1 MANKLKLP
9 QIDSNSKILS
19 FDLETNGLHGQ
30 AFAIG
35 AVVVDANDKIINEFT
50 GRVQIKGDVDK
61 WVQENV
67 LPVIEDMP
75 INYSS
80 YEELREVFW
89 KWFVAAKEE
98 SDYVVVS
105 NGYPVEYRF
114 LLDCQQANIEE
125 RYWEHPFPI
134 LDLTS
139 LLIQIGI
146 QSSPD
151 KQDFVHEFLSLH
163 NRKPHHPL
171 QDATI
176 TALATFKAF
185 RESGQNP
192 SKNISL

>member
-9 QIDSNSKILS
+9 TLSEETRILS

-30 AFAIG
+30 AFAVG
-35 AVVVDANDKIINEFT
+35 AVVVDAKGKILDQFS
-50 GRVQIKGDVDK
+50 GRTEISGEVDE
-61 WVQENV
+61 WVEANI

-75 INYSS
+75 INHDS
-80 YEELREVFW
+80 YEELREAFW
-89 KWFVAAKEE
+89 QWFREAQGK

-114 LLDCQQANIEE
+114 LLDCQDADIEE

-139 LLIQIGI
+139 LLIQIGE
-146 QSSPD
+146 QSSLD
-151 KQDFVHEFLSLH
+151 KQSFVKEFLTQH
-163 NRKPHHPL
+163 TRKPHHPM

-176 TALATFKAF
+176 TALAAFKALKHA
-185 RESGQNP
+185 RN
-192 SKNISL
+192 